1 MCENKSLTSEIPSSV
16 VNDVLEKYDTGK
28 TRKLDSIYY
37 IVFTGVAVIFALFH
51 LYTSGFGL
59 LLSIKQ
65 RSTHWLMILIMMFL
79 YYPISKRS
87 HKKNPSVIDMFFI
100 ILSIVSS
107 GYLLFNYNSIL
118 LRGAIPD
125 IIDTILGI
133 TMIGLTLEATRRSVG
148 KELLIICLI
157 FILYAIFGRYAPGVF
172 MHKGY
177 SLSRLVS
184 QLYLTTEGIFGI
196 PLDVSATYMVLF
208 IIFGAILKE
217 TGLDS
222 FFRDVSLAI
231 AGRITGGPAQVAV
244 VASGLFG
251 TINGSATSNVV
262 STGTFTIPLM
272 KSVGYSPY
280 FAGAAEAVAST
291 GGQLM
296 PPIMGSAA
304 FIMAEV
310 LGIPYLR
317 VALAA
322 FIPAILYY
330 FSCSVMVYFRAK
342 KLNLRPLE
350 NSEIPSLRDAFKKS
364 GHMLI
369 PIALLIVLLMIGRT
383 PLFAAFYSIV
393 ATIVMSYFKKDTR
406 LTLKKY
412 LAIAESTAKSM
423 IGVASACAAAGIIIG
438 IVSLTGI
445 GLTLGNNLV
454 QIASGNVLI
463 LLLLTVFVCLIM
475 GMGVPT
481 TVVYILMATIAAPP
495 LITLGIP
502 PLAAHLFVFYFGL
515 LASVTPPVAIAAYA
529 AAGLA
534 NASPSKTGWQAFR
547 LASAGFII
555 PFIFIFS
562 PKLLFIDTT
571 VIELIIPI
579 ITSILG
585 VISLGASIEG
595 FLVKKIKV
603 IERIICFIAAIC
615 LIVPETI
622 SDITGLLLFISVY
635 LINKINRD
643 RNILRS
649 KSDEKGHKN

>member
-1 MCENKSLTSEIPSSV
+1 MSENKYLTSEIPSSV

-28 TRKLDSIYY
+28 TRKLDSVYY
-37 IVFTGVAVIFALFH
+37 VVFTGVAVIFTLFH
-51 LYTSGFGL
+51 LYTSGIGL

-65 RSTHWLMILIMMFL
+65 RSTHWLMILIMLFL
-79 YYPISKRS
+79 FFPINKRAY
-87 HKKNPSVIDMFFI
+87 KKNPSVIDIALI

-107 GYLLFNYNSIL
+107 GYLIFNYNSIL
-118 LRGAIPD
+118 MRGAIPN
-125 IIDTILGI
+125 IVDTILGI

-157 FILYAIFGRYAPGVF
+157 FIFYAIFGRYAPGVF

-280 FAGAAEAVAST
+280 FAGAVEAVAST

-322 FIPAILYY
+322 IIPAILYY

-350 NSEIPSLRDAFKKS
+350 NSEIPSLKDAFKKS

-369 PIALLIVLLMIGRT
+369 PIALLVALLMFGRT

-463 LLLLTVFVCLIM
+463 LLLLTVIVCLIM

-547 LASAGFII
+547 LALAGFII
-555 PFIFIFS
+555 PFVFIFS
-562 PKLLFIDTT
+562 PKLLFIDTNA
-571 VIELIIPI
+571 IELIIPI

-595 FLVKKIKV
+595 FLVKKMKL
-603 IERIICFIAAIC
+603 IERVVCFIAAIC

-622 SDITGLLLFISVY
+622 SDITGIFLFISVY
-635 LINKINRD
+635 MFNKISSDN
-643 RNILRS
+643 NILRR
-649 KSDEKGHKN
+649 KINEER

>member
-1 MCENKSLTSEIPSSV
+1 MEKDESNIIEIPD
-16 VNDVLEKYDTGK
+16 NIITEITEKYDTGK
-28 TRKLDSIYY
+28 TRKLESIYY
-37 IVFTGVAVIFALFH
+37 IIFTGVAIIFTLFH

-65 RSTHWLMILIMMFL
+65 RSFHWLMILVMTFL
-79 YYPISKRS
+79 YFPMT
-87 HKKNPSVIDMFFI
+87 KKSYKNNPSIFDIVLM
-100 ILSIVSS
+100 ILSIISG
-107 GYLLFNYNSIL
+107 GYLILNYNSIL
-118 LRGAIPD
+118 MRGAIPNSA
-125 IIDTILGI
+125 DTIFGI
-133 TMIGLTLEATRRSVG
+133 SMIILTLEATRRSVG
-148 KELLIICLI
+148 KELLIICLV
-157 FILYAIFGRYAPGVF
+157 FILYALFGRYAPGVF
-172 MHKGY
+172 AHKGY
-177 SLSRLVS
+177 SFSRLVS

-231 AGRITGGPAQVAV
+231 AGKITGGPAQVAV

-280 FAGAAEAVAST
+280 FAGAVEAVAST

-310 LGIPYLR
+310 LGIPYLK

-322 FIPAILYY
+322 VIPAMLYY
-330 FSCSVMVYFRAK
+330 FSCSIMVYFRAK
-342 KLNLRPLE
+342 KLNLRPLR
-350 NSEIPSLRDAFKKS
+350 NNEIPSLKEAIKKS

-369 PIALLIVLLMIGRT
+369 PIALLITLLMIGRT
-383 PLFAAFYSIV
+383 PLFAAFYSII
-393 ATIVMSYFKKDTR
+393 ATIVLSYFKKDTR
-406 LTLKKY
+406 LNLKKY
-412 LAIAESTAKSM
+412 IAIAESTAKSM

-454 QIASGNVLI
+454 QIANGNIIILLI
-463 LLLLTVFVCLIM
+463 LTVLVCLIM

-495 LITLGIP
+495 LINMGIN
-502 PLAAHLFVFYFGL
+502 PLAAHFFVFYFGL

-547 LASAGFII
+547 LALAGFII
-555 PFIFIFS
+555 PFAFIFS
-562 PKLLFIDTT
+562 PKLLFIDTN
-571 VIELIIPI
+571 IFDLIIPI
-579 ITSILG
+579 ITSVIG

-595 FLVKKIKV
+595 IFLNKMKI
-603 IERIICFIAAIC
+603 IERAVCFIAAIC
-615 LIVPETI
+615 LIIPETI
-622 SDITGLLLFISVY
+622 SDIVGLILFFSIFIIHITKKSKKFKEE
-635 LINKINRD
+635 IN
-643 RNILRS
+643 
-649 KSDEKGHKN
+649 EEH

>member
-1 MCENKSLTSEIPSSV
+1 MDGFNNTNDISGEIAAE
-16 VNDVLEKYDTGK
+16 VLEKYDTGK
-28 TRKLDSIYY
+28 TRKLKSIYA
-37 IVFTGVAVIFALFH
+37 IIFTGTAILFALFH

-65 RSTHWLMILIMMFL
+65 RSTHWLMILVMMFL
-79 YYPISKRS
+79 YYPITKKNY
-87 HKKNPSVIDMFFI
+87 KKNPSIIDI
-100 ILSIVSS
+100 LLISLSIISA
-107 GYLLFNYNSIL
+107 GYLIVNYNSIL
-118 LRGAIPD
+118 IRGAIPNR
-125 IIDTILGI
+125 IDTLMGVG
-133 TMIGLTLEATRRSVG
+133 MIVLTLEATRRSVG
-148 KELLIICLI
+148 KELLIICLV
-157 FILYAIFGRYAPGVF
+157 FIVYAIFGRYAPGVF
-172 MHKGY
+172 AHKGY

-231 AGRITGGPAQVAV
+231 AGRITGGPAQVSV

-251 TINGSATSNVV
+251 TINGSATANVV

-272 KSVGYSPY
+272 KSVGYSSY
-280 FAGAAEAVAST
+280 FAGAVEAVAST

-322 FIPAILYY
+322 LIPAILYY
-330 FSCSVMVYFRAK
+330 LSCSIMVYFRAK
-342 KLNLRPLE
+342 KLNLRPL
-350 NSEIPSLRDAFKKS
+350 SPDEIPSLKDAFKKS

-369 PIALLIVLLMIGRT
+369 PIALLMILLMLGRT
-383 PLFAAFYSIV
+383 PLFAAFYSVV
-393 ATIVMSYFKKDTR
+393 ATILLSYVKKSTR

-412 LAIAESTAKSM
+412 IAIAESTAKSM
-423 IGVASACAAAGIIIG
+423 LGVAAACAAAGIIIG

-454 QIASGNVLI
+454 EIANGNIII
-463 LLLLTVFVCLIM
+463 LLLLTVIVCLIM

-495 LITLGIP
+495 IITLGIP
-502 PLAAHLFVFYFGL
+502 PLAAHMFVFYFGL

-547 LASAGFII
+547 LALAGFII

-562 PKLLFIDTT
+562 PKLLFIDTN

-579 ITSILG
+579 ITSIIG
-585 VISLGASIEG
+585 VISLGSSIEG
-595 FLVKKIKV
+595 FLYKNMNI

-615 LIVPETI
+615 LIVPEKI
-622 SDITGLLLFISVY
+622 SDIIGLILFG
-635 LINKINRD
+635 LIFFINRI
-643 RNILRS
+643 RVSKNIVRS
-649 KSDEKGHKN
+649 